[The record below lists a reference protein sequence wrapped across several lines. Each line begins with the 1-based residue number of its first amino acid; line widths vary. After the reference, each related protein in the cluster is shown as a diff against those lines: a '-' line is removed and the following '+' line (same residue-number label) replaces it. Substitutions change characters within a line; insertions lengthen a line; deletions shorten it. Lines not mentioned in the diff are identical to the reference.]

1 MAFQQILS
9 YPLWNHTESLEEDG
23 CFLFGHGGDQRTQ
36 TEHHNTML
44 SRALDK
50 FIHLLQKTD
59 NKPQLNNDLVTCLT
73 QHCKLVRGVTF
84 HLFMPKMFSM
94 CLSVRYTCC
103 FNHRTNGTSLETY
116 NVYIINFDKKQS
128 LILLKKNCF
137 RKIKQKN
144 AILTLFDVVWQ
155 IAV

>member
-9 YPLWNHTESLEEDG
+9 HPLGNHTESLEEDG

-73 QHCKLVRGVTF
+73 QHCKLVRGVKF
-84 HLFMPKMFSM
+84 HLFVPKIFSM
-94 CLSVRYTCC
+94 YLSVRYTCC
-103 FNHRTNGTSLETY
+103 FNHSTNGTSLETY
-116 NVYIINFDKKQS
+116 NIYIVNFDKKQS
-128 LILLKKNCF
+128 LILLKKIASGKSNKKRYF
-137 RKIKQKN
+137 D
-144 AILTLFDVVWQ
+144 TL
-155 IAV
+155 